1 MGRRSLSRVV
11 GLVVCALLAVGCGKR
26 YMDLPPMQ
34 FYSLLTSNKKV
45 HVIDVR
51 TPQEY
56 ADEHIKGALNLPV
69 SDTATFWASVDSLS
83 HKTPFAVYCRSG
95 VRSAR
100 AAQML
105 SERGYMVYNLK
116 GGIEAWKRRR
126 LPLGGTQAPPPS
138 ADTTRPRWL
147 QGQLEDVYLEDID
160 KK

>member
-1 MGRRSLSRVV
+1 
-11 GLVVCALLAVGCGKR
+11 
-26 YMDLPPMQ
+26 MQ

-69 SDTATFWASVDSLS
+69 ADTAAFWASVDSLS

-105 SERGYMVYNLK
+105 SERGYMVYK
-116 GGIEAWKRRR
+116 PQRGYRGVETSAFAAGGYAGSGSQSGYDPSPLVARTIGRR
-126 LPLGGTQAPPPS
+126 LF
-138 ADTTRPRWL
+138 RRHR
-147 QGQLEDVYLEDID
+147 
-160 KK
+160 

>member
-1 MGRRSLSRVV
+1 MGRRSLSRAI
-11 GLVVCALLAVGCGKR
+11 GLAVCALLAVGCGKS

-69 SDTATFWASVDSLS
+69 ADTAAFWASVDSLS

-95 VRSAR
+95 VRST
-100 AAQML
+100 AACEKL
-105 SERGYMVYNLK
+105 EALGYTNLYNL
-116 GGIEAWKRRR
+116 GG
-126 LPLGGTQAPPPS
+126 L
-138 ADTTRPRWL
+138 TTWPY
-147 QGQLEDVYLEDID
+147 EVE
-160 KK
+160 